1 MWLNEGYA
9 TFAESLCVD
18 HIFPDFGIWTQFLN
32 DSSIR
37 AFNLDSLKHSH
48 PIEVPIFHP
57 DEIDEVFDD
66 ISYHKGAAIIRMLHN
81 YIGDDVNRNIYC
93 LTVTDLSLLLSGF
106 STRNATVFDST

>member
-1 MWLNEGYA
+1 MHVQEWWTHLWLNEGYA

-37 AFNLDSLKHSH
+37 ALSLDSLKHSH

-81 YIGDDVNRNIYC
+81 YLGDEV
-93 LTVTDLSLLLSGF
+93 
-106 STRNATVFDST
+106 